1 MSVSA
6 SASVSSNSVCVCV
19 SERERERERSEGL
32 GGGGG
37 GDVWWE
43 LQILGHKMS
52 QEVGSKVLRG
62 EVLEEPQHER
72 ILVLYGSQTGNAED
86 VAHDLQRQLEGQE
99 LTYGPSISGSGT
111 PISGSG
117 TNTCSY
123 NTYCCTMD
131 AYDVFSLPNET
142 FVLFITSTT
151 GQGDP
156 PDNMRNFW
164 RFLLRRSLPSNSLEN
179 MKYAVFG
186 LGDSSYP
193 KYNTCARKLYK
204 RLEDLGA
211 QSLVPIGLGDD
222 QHPKGG

>member
-1 MSVSA
+1 
-6 SASVSSNSVCVCV
+6 
-19 SERERERERSEGL
+19 
-32 GGGGG
+32 
-37 GDVWWE
+37 
-43 LQILGHKMS
+43 
-52 QEVGSKVLRG
+52 
-62 EVLEEPQHER
+62 
-72 ILVLYGSQTGNAED
+72 
-86 VAHDLQRQLEGQE
+86 
-99 LTYGPSISGSGT
+99 
-111 PISGSG
+111 
-117 TNTCSY
+117 
-123 NTYCCTMD
+123 MD
-131 AYDVFSLPNET
+131 AYDVMSLPNET

-164 RFLLRRSLPSNSLEN
+164 RFLLRRSLPSNSLQN

-204 RLEDLGA
+204 RLEHLGA